1 MAELLSGPAA
11 EPLTRAEA
19 KAFLRV
25 ETDAED
31 PLIDALIAA
40 ARRHVEAE
48 SGRILMD
55 QTWRVS
61 LDRWPLR
68 GVIPAPVAPVRT
80 ILEATV
86 AAADGTPVA
95 LPEGALAL
103 VGDRAPALIRVS
115 PAQVSAPLV
124 SHGGI
129 VITLLAD
136 YGADASGVPADL
148 VQAVRLMLAHL
159 YEHRDGPGDATA
171 LPAAVRA
178 LIAPYRVVRL

>member
-31 PLIDALIAA
+31 TLIDALIAA

-55 QTWRVS
+55 QTWRFS

-68 GVIPAPVAPVRT
+68 GIIPAPVAPVRT
-80 ILEATV
+80 ILEVTV

-95 LPEGALAL
+95 LPEGVLAL

-115 PAQVSAPLV
+115 PAQVWAPLV

-129 VITLLAD
+129 VITLAAGYGPLAD
-136 YGADASGVPADL
+136 DVPADL

-171 LPAAVRA
+171 LPAAARA

>member
-31 PLIDALIAA
+31 ALIDPLIAA
-40 ARRHVEAE
+40 ARRHVEAAT
-48 SGRILMD
+48 GRILME

-68 GVIPAPVAPVRT
+68 GVIPAPVAPVRA
-80 ILEATV
+80 IVSATV

-95 LPEGALAL
+95 LPEGALTL

-115 PAQVSAPLV
+115 PARVAAPLV

-129 VITLLAD
+129 VVTLLAG
-136 YGADASGVPADL
+136 YGAADDVPADL
-148 VQAVRLMLAHL
+148 VQAVRLMMAHL
-159 YEHRDGPGDATA
+159 YEHRDGPGEATQ
-171 LPAAVRA
+171 LPAAARA

>member
-31 PLIDALIAA
+31 TLIDALIAA

-48 SGRILMD
+48 TGRILME
-55 QTWRVS
+55 QTWRFS

-68 GVIPAPVAPVRT
+68 GVIPAPVAPVRS
-80 ILEATV
+80 ILSATV

-115 PAQVSAPLV
+115 RAQVSAPLV
-124 SHGGI
+124 SPGGI
-129 VITLLAD
+129 VITLLAG
-136 YGADASGVPADL
+136 YGADADDVPADL

-171 LPAAVRA
+171 LPAAARA

>member
-25 ETDAED
+25 DGEAED
-31 PLIDALIAA
+31 ALLDALIAA

-48 SGRILMD
+48 TGRILMD
-55 QTWRVS
+55 QTWRFS

-95 LPEGALAL
+95 LPEGALTL
-103 VGDRAPALIRVS
+103 VGDRAPALVRVES
-115 PAQVSAPLV
+115 ARVSAPLV

-129 VITLLAD
+129 VITLLAG
-136 YGADASGVPADL
+136 YGADADDVPADL

-159 YEHRDGPGDATA
+159 YEHRDGPGEATA
-171 LPAAVRA
+171 LPAAARA

>member
-31 PLIDALIAA
+31 ALIDALIAA
-40 ARRHVEAE
+40 ARRHVEAQT
-48 SGRILMD
+48 GRILME
-55 QTWRVS
+55 QTWRFS

-68 GVIPAPVAPVRT
+68 SVIPAPVAPVRS
-80 ILEATV
+80 ILSATV
-86 AAADGTPVA
+86 AAADGTPGA
-95 LPEGALAL
+95 LPEGALTL
-103 VGDRAPALIRVS
+103 VGDRAPALIRVA
-115 PAQVSAPLV
+115 PARVAAPLV

-129 VITLLAD
+129 IITLLAG
-136 YGADASGVPADL
+136 YGTADNVPADL

-159 YEHRDGPGDATA
+159 YEHRDGPGDATQ
-171 LPAAVRA
+171 LPAAARA

>member
-31 PLIDALIAA
+31 ALIDALIAA
-40 ARRHVEAE
+40 ARRFVEAE
-48 SGRILMD
+48 TGRILME
-55 QTWRVS
+55 QTWRFS

-68 GVIPAPVAPVRT
+68 GVIPAPVAPVRA

-95 LPEGALAL
+95 LPEDALAL
-103 VGDRAPALIRVS
+103 VGDRAPALIRVA
-115 PAQVSAPLV
+115 PARVSAPLF

-129 VITLLAD
+129 VITLLAG
-136 YGADASGVPADL
+136 YGADAGDVPADL

-159 YEHRDGPGDATA
+159 YEHRDGPGDATQ
-171 LPAAVRA
+171 LPAAARA
-178 LIAPYRVVRL
+178 LTAPYRVVRL